1 MANGKLVNTMNSVHR
16 RSYTADDLRFASGR
30 ARGCPRLRAGVGK
43 APAWLPCASGRSL
56 RPKPSPF
63 FAVSLPLFSRRHYR
77 SSVEPSPSNQR
88 LCHHNK
94 VLNSFAS
101 SLCTHPTGRS
111 RLTSPN
117 FAARRLSSPRPAA
130 SPSSV
135 PRHGQRV
142 TVSLCPC

>member
-1 MANGKLVNTMNSVHR
+1 MANGKIVNTVNSVHR
-16 RSYTADDLRFASGR
+16 RSYTAGDLRFASRHACGR
-30 ARGCPRLRAGVGK
+30 PRLHTGVGK
-43 APAWLPCASGRSL
+43 APAWLPCTSGRSL

-63 FAVSLPLFSRRHYR
+63 FAVSLPLFSRRHCR
-77 SSVEPSPSNQR
+77 SSVEPSPSNQC
-88 LCHHNK
+88 LCHHNR

-101 SLCTHPTGRS
+101 SLRTHPTGRS

-135 PRHGQRV
+135 LLRGQRV
-142 TVSLCPC
+142 TVILCPC

>member
-1 MANGKLVNTMNSVHR
+1 MANGKLVNTVNSVHR
-16 RSYTADDLRFASGR
+16 RSYTAGDLRFASRR
-30 ARGCPRLRAGVGK
+30 ARGRPRLHAGVGK

-63 FAVSLPLFSRRHYR
+63 FVVSLPLFSRRHCR
-77 SSVEPSPSNQR
+77 SSIEPSPSNQR
-88 LCHHNK
+88 LCHHSK

-101 SLCTHPTGRS
+101 SLRTHPTSRS

-135 PRHGQRV
+135 PRRGQHV